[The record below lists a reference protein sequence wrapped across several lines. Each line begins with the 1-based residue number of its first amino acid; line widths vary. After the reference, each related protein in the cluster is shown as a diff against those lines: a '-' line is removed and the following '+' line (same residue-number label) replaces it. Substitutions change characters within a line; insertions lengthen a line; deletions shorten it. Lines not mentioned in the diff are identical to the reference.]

1 MAKKKIQKPTPEQ
14 VKLFEEKTGLKVIDV
29 EKVIL
34 QTNDGIMWRPLQ
46 NQAELLCACC
56 DAVEVLNVGKR
67 PFVPSF
73 WKP

>member
-46 NQAELLCACC
+46 NQSELLCACW
-56 DAVEVLNVGKR
+56 DGVEVLNVGKC

>member
-1 MAKKKIQKPTPEQ
+1 MGQKKIQKLTPEQ

-46 NQAELLCACC
+46 NQAELLCACW
-56 DAVEVLNVGKR
+56 DGVEVLNVGKC